1 MGIVVGRMS
10 IRITK
15 YGNRNWAVWIGEE
28 LLAVTVYRKGAR
40 AISELLVSH
49 GLGTTVPDGAKK
61 GRLEECSY
69 EHSKERPARPLQ
81 LPGAA

>member
-1 MGIVVGRMS
+1 MN

-28 LLAVTVYRKGAR
+28 LLAVTVYKKGAR
-40 AISELLVSH
+40 AITGLLVSH
-49 GLGTTVPDGAKK
+49 GLGTTVPDGSEN
-61 GRLEECSY
+61 GRLKECSN
-69 EHSKERPARPLQ
+69 EHSNEHPARPLQ